1 MDSCLNLILQVAIK
15 IVDKKMMADKAKK
28 SKDAH
33 EERERRMKGKE
44 RKEDHT
50 QDKRGGPQSGSKKET
65 VSSHHNQSDPDS
77 SMVGTQFRQESS
89 VGHETMAPDSQ
100 IPQTEREPQ
109 PDFVSKLQPE
119 VQLMLRL
126 DHPHIV
132 KVFQVIDTEDECFIV
147 M

>member
-1 MDSCLNLILQVAIK
+1 
-15 IVDKKMMADKAKK
+15 MMADKAKK

-44 RKEDHT
+44 RKEEQT
-50 QDKRGGPQSGSKKET
+50 QEKRGQQPVSKKDT
-65 VSSHHNQSDPDS
+65 ASSHNNQADHES
-77 SMVGTQFRQESS
+77 SLVGTQFRQESS